1 MVGIGDWLVIIGNRH
16 RAGGGD
22 AGSNQAGRRED
33 CKWKD
38 SEEAHRFWQ
47 AGRGGLGLR
56 LSVKELSQKS
66 GLADCCRHIN
76 LAHMKTVAKFNARVL
91 RDGKWFVAF
100 SPEFPEG
107 NGQGLTE
114 AEALQSLRE
123 SILLLLEDR
132 LEDAQA
138 SLGCGEKLV
147 PLALT

>member
-1 MVGIGDWLVIIGNRH
+1 VIGWLLWGIGIEPAAEMPGATKRD
-16 RAGGGD
+16 GGKIASGKT
-22 AGSNQAGRRED
+22 ARR
-33 CKWKD
+33 
-38 SEEAHRFWQ
+38 RTRV
-47 AGRGGLGLR
+47 AGRGGCGLR
-56 LSVKELSQKS
+56 LSLKEHYPKS
-66 GLADCCRHIN
+66 RLADCCRHIN
-76 LAHMKTVAKFNARVL
+76 LAPMKTVAKFNARVL

-100 SPEFPEG
+100 SPEFPES